1 MSRRVA
7 IVGQGLVT
15 AFGETWEENRIKI
28 LECQNAV
35 RHMQEWEIVQGLITK
50 LAAPCDNFVAPEHY
64 TRKKTRSM
72 SRVSIMATRAS
83 ELALINAGLLDDPF
97 IKSGRVG
104 VAYGSSFGSTYAVK
118 DFATMLTENTTGD
131 LTANSYVKM
140 MPQTAAVNISLFFG
154 ITGRIIPTSTACTSG
169 SMAIGY
175 AYEAIK
181 NGYQDAMVAGG
192 AEELSVCDAGVFDTM
207 FSTSSKN
214 DTPKLTPAPFDKERD
229 GLVIGEGAG
238 TVVLE
243 EYEHAKTRGANILG
257 ELIGFATNCDATHIT
272 SPNPK
277 TIQLCIENS
286 IKDAGLSPSDI
297 GYISAHGTGTARG
310 DVAESNATA
319 NIYGNKT
326 PISTLKSYFGH
337 TLGACGAVEAIAAV
351 NMMNEGWF
359 NPNLNLNEVD
369 TQCGDLDYIMNK
381 PLKKEVEFI
390 QSNNF
395 AFGGINTS
403 MVIKRVK

>member
-1 MSRRVA
+1 MRRVV
-7 IVGQGLVT
+7 ITGFGLET
-15 AFGETWEENRIKI
+15 AFGETWEENRTKI

-35 RHMQEWEIVQGLITK
+35 RHMQEWEIVEGLITK
-50 LAAPCDNFVAPEHY
+50 LAAPCDNFKLPEHY

-72 SRVSIMATRAS
+72 SRVSEMATRAS
-83 ELALINAGLLDDPF
+83 ELALIDAGLIDDPF
-97 IKSGRVG
+97 IKSGRMG

-140 MPQTAAVNISLFFG
+140 MPQTAAVNIAIFFG

-169 SMAIGY
+169 SMGIGY
-175 AYEAIK
+175 AFEVIQH
-181 NGYQDAMVAGG
+181 GYVDAMVAGG
-192 AEELSVCDAGVFDTM
+192 AEELTVCDAGVFDTM

-214 DTPKLTPAPFDKERD
+214 DTPKLSPAPFDKDRD

-238 TVVLE
+238 SVILE
-243 EYEHAKTRGANILG
+243 EYEHAKARGAKIYG
-257 ELIGFATNCDATHIT
+257 EIVGFASNCDATHIT
-272 SPNPK
+272 APNAT
-277 TIQLCIENS
+277 TIQICIESSLKN
-286 IKDAGLSPSDI
+286 AGLSPSDI
-297 GYISAHGTGTARG
+297 GYISAHGTGTVRG
-310 DVAESNATA
+310 DIAESNATY

-337 TLGACGAVEAIAAV
+337 TLGACGAVEAIAATL
-351 NMMNEGWF
+351 MMNEGWF
-359 NPNLNLNEVD
+359 SPNLNLHNVD
-369 TQCGDLDYIMNK
+369 PECGDLNYIMDK
-381 PLKKEVEFI
+381 PLKADVEFV

-403 MVIKRVK
+403 MIIKRI

>member
-1 MSRRVA
+1 MRRVV
-7 IVGQGLVT
+7 ITGFGLET
-15 AFGETWEENRIKI
+15 AFGETWEENRTKI

-35 RHMQEWEIVQGLITK
+35 RHMQEWEIVEGLITK
-50 LAAPCDNFVAPEHY
+50 LAAPCDNFKLPEHY

-72 SRVSIMATRAS
+72 SRVSEMATRAS
-83 ELALINAGLLDDPF
+83 ELALIDAGLIDDPF
-97 IKSGRVG
+97 IKSGRMG

-140 MPQTAAVNISLFFG
+140 MPQTAAVNIAIFFG

-169 SMAIGY
+169 SMGIGY
-175 AYEAIK
+175 AFEAIQH
-181 NGYQDAMVAGG
+181 GYVDAMVAGG
-192 AEELSVCDAGVFDTM
+192 AEELTVCDAGVFDTM

-214 DTPKLTPAPFDKERD
+214 DTPKLSPAPFDKDRD

-238 TVVLE
+238 SVILE
-243 EYEHAKTRGANILG
+243 EYEHAKARGAKIYG
-257 ELIGFATNCDATHIT
+257 EIVGFASNCDATHIT
-272 SPNPK
+272 APNAT
-277 TIQLCIENS
+277 TIQICIESSLKN
-286 IKDAGLSPSDI
+286 AGLSPSDI
-297 GYISAHGTGTARG
+297 GYISAHGTGTVRG
-310 DVAESNATA
+310 DIAESNATY

-337 TLGACGAVEAIAAV
+337 TLGACGAVEAIAATL
-351 NMMNEGWF
+351 MMNEGWF
-359 NPNLNLNEVD
+359 SPNLNLHNVD
-369 TQCGDLDYIMNK
+369 PECGDLNYIMDK
-381 PLKKEVEFI
+381 PLKADVEFV

-403 MVIKRVK
+403 IIIKRI

>member
-15 AFGETWEENRIKI
+15 AFGETWEDNRTKI

-97 IKSGRVG
+97 INSGRVG
-104 VAYGSSFGSTYAVK
+104 VAYGSSFGSTFAVK
-118 DFATMLTENTTGD
+118 DFFFMLTENTTGD

-214 DTPKLTPAPFDKERD
+214 DTPKLTPAPFDKDRD

-243 EYEHAKTRGANILG
+243 EYEHAKARGATVSSASSITCVVMNTERPSWRILS
-257 ELIGFATNCDATHIT
+257 N
-272 SPNPK
+272 
-277 TIQLCIENS
+277 
-286 IKDAGLSPSDI
+286 
-297 GYISAHGTGTARG
+297 SAHIFRRREGSIPTVG
-310 DVAESNATA
+310 SS
-319 NIYGNKT
+319 K
-326 PISTLKSYFGH
+326 ISKSGFPSR
-337 TLGACGAVEAIAAV
+337 AMAS
-351 NMMNEGWF
+351 
-359 NPNLNLNEVD
+359 D
-369 TQCGDLDYIMNK
+369 K
-381 PLKKEVEFI
+381 RRFI
-390 QSNNF
+390 PPE
-395 AFGGINTS
+395 
-403 MVIKRVK
+403 